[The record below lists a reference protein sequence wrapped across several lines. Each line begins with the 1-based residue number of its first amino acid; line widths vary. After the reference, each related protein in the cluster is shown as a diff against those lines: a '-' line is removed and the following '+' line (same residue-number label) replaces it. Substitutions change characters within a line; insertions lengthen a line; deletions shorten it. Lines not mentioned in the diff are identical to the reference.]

1 MNTAY
6 TANTAGT
13 ISGLGNEAVTLSGI
27 SSAAADL
34 LAINLATSGTVDAF
48 TVTTL
53 TGLASDANDVF
64 AAIGLGI
71 VNLDGDEAVTLSDTT
86 LAATVLNTLNASTT
100 GVVDAASV
108 TTLSGDAADVNTAYT
123 ANTAGTIS
131 GLGNEAVT
139 LSDTTLAATVLNTL
153 NASTTGVVDA
163 ASVTT
168 LSGDAADVNTA
179 YTANTAGTISGLG
192 NEAVTLSDVS
202 LSVEQTNSVSQNTTG
217 IVTAVL
223 TSGNLASF
231 ATLAETGNA
240 YTLAVND
247 ASTETLQATALS
259 TLGAK
264 TTAVVSIQNAVTISG
279 TAAELL
285 AALVTSETK
294 VSAGTAKITFTD
306 APSVAQYQAIDLATS
321 GILTY
326 TSIADTAANLFADS
340 QTGTPVITN
349 KVVTVTDTDP
359 VSAAHLAAISA
370 MTTSTV
376 TVGATSE
383 ILGTA
388 ADLVSVIND
397 SGISKSASVDL
408 SVTDGTATVAQAA
421 IINGAVTSGDKTFSI
436 VDGSAIQSASPLV
449 LSAATSVTYN
459 GTSTPNN
466 IDMSAYTLDN
476 LILNGLGNDDTVYG
490 SLGSDTING
499 GVGNDY
505 LDGLTGNDVLTGG
518 TGADSYVFSDSA
530 TANGSDTIELLV
542 ADVDRLDF
550 NQFLGGGAIDQ
561 NGGSS
566 TGIVAH
572 TDADNANSN
581 ITGKVSLFDT
591 NAAGLSIANL
601 VAQFVGGEAYSLDAN
616 GKAVVISG
624 DATTPANAALVYF
637 IDNSIDGNAAVS
649 AADIA
654 LVATTSAN
662 FDIDTLTTLNF
673 IV

>member
-1 MNTAY
+1 M
-6 TANTAGT
+6 
-13 ISGLGNEAVTLSGI
+13 
-27 SSAAADL
+27 
-34 LAINLATSGTVDAF
+34 
-48 TVTTL
+48 
-53 TGLASDANDVF
+53 
-64 AAIGLGI
+64 
-71 VNLDGDEAVTLSDTT
+71 
-86 LAATVLNTLNASTT
+86 
-100 GVVDAASV
+100 
-108 TTLSGDAADVNTAYT
+108 
-123 ANTAGTIS
+123 
-131 GLGNEAVT
+131 
-139 LSDTTLAATVLNTL
+139 
-153 NASTTGVVDA
+153 
-163 ASVTT
+163 
-168 LSGDAADVNTA
+168 
-179 YTANTAGTISGLG
+179 
-192 NEAVTLSDVS
+192 
-202 LSVEQTNSVSQNTTG
+202 
-217 IVTAVL
+217 TAVL